1 MEQIGTD
8 MVVSSVLVVVMMLV
22 ILSVPSILLT
32 VRNSAKL
39 LKKYRLLR
47 SIEISDTDDVPQ
59 HVLNEWNAANSQM
72 AYTTL
77 ITDEIEK
84 LSGLRPAIFQCE
96 IAIILMIV
104 LMIYPGCEL
113 GVLILMIA
121 LIAVSLIA
129 IIYGVLNTK
138 MYTMEYVR
146 ILSEMNKDSVNE
158 NKTAD
163 GMYG

>member
-1 MEQIGTD
+1 
-8 MVVSSVLVVVMMLV
+8 MVVSSVMVVIMMLV

-39 LKKYRLLR
+39 LRKYRLLR
-47 SIEISDTDDVPQ
+47 SVDLEGKDDVPQ
-59 HVLNEWNAANSQM
+59 ELLNEWNAVNSQM

-96 IAIILMIV
+96 IAIVLMVI

-121 LIAVSLIA
+121 LIAVSLLA
-129 IIYGVLNTK
+129 VIYGALNTK

-146 ILSEMNKDSVNE
+146 ILSEMNSESVNE